1 MDDKLVQTYLEQ
13 IRKLNE
19 EANELMARGMKHKAD
34 AARGRELVRGWEA
47 AVGDE
52 SASFRFGRA
61 LIAWAEEGDDGQ
73 QG

>member
-1 MDDKLVQTYLEQ
+1 MGKHGGRESTIEKLEKIIDEVVEQ
-13 IRKLNE
+13 R
-19 EANELMARGMKHKAD
+19 EAAWAD
-34 AARGRELVRGWEA
+34 AEKGRVLVRGWEA